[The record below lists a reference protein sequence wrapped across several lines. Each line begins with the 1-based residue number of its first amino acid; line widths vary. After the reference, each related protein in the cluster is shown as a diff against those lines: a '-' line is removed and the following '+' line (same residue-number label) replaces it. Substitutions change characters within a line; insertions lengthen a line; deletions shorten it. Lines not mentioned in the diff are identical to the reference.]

1 MLFFH
6 FQLVRV
12 FSHTTG
18 CLYMCTSG
26 CWKLVLIKSV
36 ALKET
41 RDRDVSMM
49 HEAQRRPVVNT
60 QKANPENQ

>member
-1 MLFFH
+1 
-6 FQLVRV
+6 
-12 FSHTTG
+12 
-18 CLYMCTSG
+18 MCTSG

-49 HEAQRRPVVNT
+49 HEAQRRPIVNT
-60 QKANPENQ
+60 QKMNPENQ